1 MTRLRSFPLAVVLG
15 LAASVAAQPAFEAKT
30 HDFGRVVEG
39 DGPVSHTFRFTNAG
53 AEPLRLVRVEAA
65 CGCTTPD
72 WTDAALAP
80 GASGTLAV
88 VYDPAGRPGPFD
100 KTVFVATEAGDSVVL
115 RITGSVEPALA
126 RSGVRVGA
134 FAFDAVDVDAGV
146 VAEGEPL
153 QTAVQFAHVG
163 TRPVRIERVE
173 APAGVEV
180 SFSDR
185 PIFPDA
191 LGGLFVT
198 VPDPRRAGGGRARGV
213 RGDAAHD
220 GRRRAGQDPPRLRP
234 ARAAS
239 GGVREDRRRR
249 TEDGETTEWRRSPP
263 ARRAQGSRACSR
275 PRSPVFRPRS
285 PNHQVRRKT
294 GRLGPVGAA

>member
-1 MTRLRSFPLAVVLG
+1 MRATLCPQRGGNGEREKGNGRGDPAASLPTASPLSASPLTTPMTRLRSFPLAVVLG

-72 WTDAALAP
+72 WTDDALAP

-198 VPDPRRAGGGRARGV
+198 VPDPAALAEAGRVAFDV
-213 RGDAAHD
+213 VLHTTDAAEPVKTL
-220 GRRRAGQDPPRLRP
+220 RVSARL
-234 ARAAS
+234 A
-239 GGVREDRRRR
+239 
-249 TEDGETTEWRRSPP
+249 PP
-263 ARRAQGSRACSR
+263 AGW
-275 PRSPVFRPRS
+275 
-285 PNHQVRRKT
+285 
-294 GRLGPVGAA
+294 